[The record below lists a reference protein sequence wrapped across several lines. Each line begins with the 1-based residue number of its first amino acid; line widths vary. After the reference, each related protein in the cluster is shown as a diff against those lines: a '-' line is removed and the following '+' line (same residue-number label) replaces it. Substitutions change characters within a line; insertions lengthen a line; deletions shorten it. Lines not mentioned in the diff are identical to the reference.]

1 MSIGG
6 TNNKI
11 KAQNKQIN
19 KQYDYDRKFFDYS
32 WQQSLDNFTKSKQL
46 TNLNRANDKAATDY
60 KNQTAKDNFRYQNEL
75 QVQAYRDETAAYNR
89 SVGDYQKQR
98 GLNRQAARISLE
110 SERRVR
116 DEALIANN
124 FGLREDQQSFSQTQ
138 AELRYNK
145 AQQDNALRTA
155 RTDTKLN
162 QNQIRIQ
169 QKGQDA
175 IFRQEQKN
183 YKTDDRLFD

>member
-46 TNLNRANDKAATDY
+46 TKLNRANDKSATDY

-138 AELRYNK
+138 AELRS
-145 AQQDNALRTA
+145 
-155 RTDTKLN
+155 TKLSKITLLGPLEL
-162 QNQIRIQ
+162 IR
-169 QKGQDA
+169 
-175 IFRQEQKN
+175 N
-183 YKTDDRLFD
+183 